1 MTDYPR
7 DMTGYGATPPD
18 ADWPDIDGSGPARI
32 AVQFVLNYE
41 EGGENNILHGDAA
54 SEAFLSE
61 IVGAQAWPGQR
72 HWNME
77 SIYEYGARAGF
88 WRLHRLFTGLG
99 IPLTVYGVTTAL
111 ERAPEQTRAMI
122 DAGWEIAS
130 HGLKWIEHKD
140 MGEEEER
147 AQICASIAR
156 HEALTGE
163 RPRGWYTGRCSMNTM
178 RLVAGEGG
186 FAWLSDSYADDLPYW
201 VTLSGAPQLVIP
213 YTLDCNDM
221 RFATPQGFNC
231 GDQFFSYLKDTFDV
245 LYAEGEAG
253 AAKMMS
259 VGLHCRLV
267 GRPGRAA
274 ALQRFIDYAQS
285 HPGVWFARRID
296 IAEHWRKRHPFMDVS
311 LTGETDFGGEVGILP
326 TDGLAG
332 AFANDNP
339 ADGPEAD
346 PEIDPEIDPESE
358 TAALPYAEFMM
369 RYAGVFEHSPWVAE
383 RAFATGAA
391 GAASADELHR
401 LMVEAFRAGT
411 DDERLDVLNA
421 HPDLAGKLAAAKRLT
436 ADSTA
441 EQASAGLDALTDDE
455 RAYFE
460 TLNDAYKASF
470 GFPFIM
476 AVKGR
481 SKADI
486 LNAFEARLQN
496 TMAAERATAE
506 AQVERIALLRLQS
519 LFGEK

>member
-1 MTDYPR
+1 MMMTDYPR
-7 DMTGYGATPPD
+7 DMAGYGETTPD

-88 WRLHRLFTGLG
+88 WRLYRLFTGLG

-111 ERAPEQTRAMI
+111 ERSPDQTRAMI
-122 DAGWEIAS
+122 AAGWEVAS
-130 HGLKWIEHKD
+130 HGLKWVEHKD
-140 MGEEEER
+140 MPEDEER
-147 AQICASIAR
+147 AQIRSSIAR

-178 RLVAGEGG
+178 RLVAEEGG

-201 VTLSGAPQLVIP
+201 MMLGSAPQLVIP

-221 RFATPQGFNC
+221 RFATPQGFNS
-231 GDQFFSYLKDTFDV
+231 GDQFFAYLKDTFDV

-259 VGLHCRLV
+259 IGLHCRLV

-296 IAEHWRKRHPFMDVS
+296 IAGHWRKRHPFFDPDAA
-311 LTGETDFGGEVGILP
+311 GEMDFGGEARTLP
-326 TDGLAG
+326 SDRKLDQQPDPELAPEP
-332 AFANDNP
+332 DP
-339 ADGPEAD
+339 EPEA
-346 PEIDPEIDPESE
+346 ES
-358 TAALPYAEFMM
+358 AAMSYAEFMM
-369 RYAGVFEHSPWVAE
+369 RFGGVFEHSPWVAE
-383 RAFATGAA
+383 RAFANGAA
-391 GAASADELHR
+391 GAATAGELHDA
-401 LMVEAFRAGT
+401 MVEAFRQGS
-411 DDERLDVLNA
+411 DEERLAVLNA

-436 ADSTA
+436 PDSTA

-460 TLNDAYKASF
+460 TLNTAYKASF

-486 LNAFEARLQN
+486 LNAFETRLQN
-496 TMAAERATAE
+496 SMAAERATAE
-506 AQVERIALLRLQS
+506 AQVERIALLRLKS
-519 LFGEK
+519 LFGEE